1 MAKFG
6 VKGTLLVAAIG
17 DRTTITGLL
26 LTGMGER
33 NLKNQTNF
41 FIVDKDTHDEQIE
54 TTLRDMLARH
64 DIGIILISQNIAERV
79 RNIIVEHEKVLPTIL
94 EIPSKDTPYEADK
107 DTIVKR
113 AASILWGSDT
123 GMEKLAQMQAAF
135 HTK

>member
-1 MAKFG
+1 MSKFG
-6 VKGTLLVAAIG
+6 AKGTLLVSAIG

-41 FIVDKDTHDEQIE
+41 LIVDKDTDDETIE
-54 TTLRDMLARH
+54 TTLRSFLERT
-64 DIGIILISQNIAERV
+64 DIGIVLISQNIAERV
-79 RNIIVEHEKVLPTIL
+79 RNIIVEHTKVLPTIL

-113 AASILWGSDT
+113 AAAILWGSDT
-123 GMEKLAQMQAAF
+123 GMEKLQQMQAGL
-135 HTK
+135 K

>member
-1 MAKFG
+1 MSKFG
-6 VKGTLLVAAIG
+6 AKGTLLVSAIG

-41 FIVDKDTHDEQIE
+41 LIVDKDTDDETIE
-54 TTLRDMLARH
+54 TTLRSFLERT
-64 DIGIILISQNIAERV
+64 DIGIVLISQNIAERV
-79 RNIIVEHEKVLPTIL
+79 RNIIVEHNKVLPTIL

-113 AASILWGSDT
+113 AAAILWGSDT
-123 GMEKLAQMQAAF
+123 GMEKLQQMQAGL
-135 HTK
+135 K

>member
-6 VKGTLLVAAIG
+6 AKGTLLVSAIG

-41 FIVDKDTHDEQIE
+41 LIVDKDTDDETIE
-54 TTLRDMLARH
+54 TTLRSFLERS
-64 DIGIILISQNIAERV
+64 DIGIVLISQNVAERV
-79 RNIIVEHEKVLPTIL
+79 RNIIVEHNKVLPTIL
-94 EIPSKDTPYEADK
+94 EIPSNDTPYEADK

-113 AASILWGSDT
+113 AAAILWGSDT
-123 GMEKLAQMQAAF
+123 GMEKLQQM
-135 HTK
+135 